1 MLHIRSLGSAKIISL
16 DVESVREKLR
26 KVAHNLTEQ
35 DENVLSVWLFGS
47 LARGD
52 ALPGSDA
59 DILIVLNDV
68 QSIGGRRTLMFC
80 RRFSESAF
88 PSRCFELTTFP
99 LVCEKTPNFPSS
111 KSASVRVA
119 AGFWA

>member
-59 DILIVLNDV
+59 DILIVLND
-68 QSIGGRRTLMFC
+68 SIVSLPERMV
-80 RRFSESAF
+80 RFMDYFAG
-88 PSRCFELTTFP
+88 LGIGIDIFP
-99 LVCEKTPNFPSS
+99 LTKKELEGKKNNL
-111 KSASVRVA
+111 
-119 AGFWA
+119 FWKKVLSERQRLA